1 MSGMGLSGLVR
12 ARTWNPSE
20 IRSLFSNTD
29 SLAATINA
37 MMISVNTASENIQ
50 GDAGAQPILHWV
62 CHLNSSEGRA
72 GGVSRGPSWTI
83 SLVPCKMGRSRF
95 SGGGGGDAPG

>member
-1 MSGMGLSGLVR
+1 
-12 ARTWNPSE
+12 
-20 IRSLFSNTD
+20 
-29 SLAATINA
+29 LAAMINA

-95 SGGGGGDAPG
+95 SGGGRRRAWVNVSEIYQRGLGDANQNRCLSR